1 MPQRYRRHLAL
12 VHHAG
17 MPSTRLVTL
26 LGATV
31 RQQRHL
37 RELSQRQLAALAGV
51 SQAAVARIERGE
63 RAPTIP
69 VLERILAAM
78 NVQLVVGVEPLDA
91 HLDARMDD
99 LAARPIAER
108 IDELGLDRLLDR
120 LSDLP
125 QVLTGSTAAL
135 LQGAPVPV
143 DALEI
148 AVRWQDSK
156 VLTRWLERNYGQR
169 WNARWGEFGGVW
181 LEPEEP
187 GEHRWSTRYGEI
199 RATMCDEL
207 PETIEVRHGGRGYQV
222 VPLVELELTEPRA
235 GELLRRYRDRQLAS
249 GS

>member
-1 MPQRYRRHLAL
+1 
-12 VHHAG
+12 

-26 LGATV
+26 IGTAV
-31 RQQRHL
+31 RHQRHR
-37 RELSQRQLAALAGV
+37 RELSQRQLAQLAEV

-69 VLERILAAM
+69 VLERLLAAM
-78 NVQLVVGVEPLDA
+78 DVQLVVAVEPLDA
-91 HLDARMDD
+91 HLDARIDD

-108 IDELGLDRLLDR
+108 INELDLDRTLDRLTDF
-120 LSDLP
+120 P
-125 QVLTGSTAAL
+125 QVITGCTAAL

-156 VLTRWLERNYGQR
+156 LFTRWLEAAYGQR
-169 WNARWGEFGGVW
+169 WNDRWGEFGGVW

-207 PETIEVRHGGRGYQV
+207 PETIEVHHGGRSYRV

-235 GELLRRYRDRQLAS
+235 AELLRRYRARQSAS
-249 GS
+249 GG